1 MDGSFGYF
9 SLCSFIKV
17 SNDLIVKYLSF
28 NIFITP
34 SLIPFWVL
42 FRAFNQKDTRKG
54 VILKIIII
62 FVPGKVLNMDNLPLN
77 EYVKT
82 KRKALGISRE
92 EFAQKAGVGLR
103 FLRELEQG
111 KETLKMDKVNQ
122 VLKLFGVQLGVVSM
136 DRNNL
141 IEQ

>member
-1 MDGSFGYF
+1 MSQTLKNGWIG
-9 SLCSFIKV
+9 K
-17 SNDLIVKYLSF
+17 SN
-28 NIFITP
+28 N
-34 SLIPFWVL
+34 
-42 FRAFNQKDTRKG
+42 TRKG
-54 VILKIIII
+54 VIYKIIII
-62 FVPGKVLNMDNLPLN
+62 FVPEKVLNMDNLPLS
-77 EYVKT
+77 EYVRT

-92 EFAQKAGVGLR
+92 ELAQKAGVGLR

-122 VLKLFGVQLGVVSM
+122 VLKLFGVQLGVVPM